1 MDNFNFYNPTRI
13 VFGKGTIAELKNLIL
28 EGKKILLT
36 YGGGSIK
43 RNGVYEQV
51 MAALAG
57 FEITEFGGIEAN
69 PQFSTLMKAV
79 KIVKEEGIDFL
90 LSVGG
95 GSVLDGTKFI
105 AAAAKLADD
114 VDAWDLLTGD
124 ITPEHTVPLASVLT
138 LPATGSE
145 SNGGAVISRKET
157 KEKLAFGTE
166 LNFPVFSILDPE
178 TTYSL
183 PIKQI
188 RNGLVDTYVHVME
201 QYCTYPNAAPLQDRQ
216 AEAILKSTIEIA
228 EKALQTPPDYD
239 ARAAYMWNATQA
251 LNTLIGKGVP
261 QDWATHGI
269 GHELTAFYGVAHAE
283 SLALVQPSL
292 LRHEKGVK
300 REKLLQYAKR
310 VWDLDTS
317 DEDAA
322 IEEAIQKTEQFYHS
336 IGMPT
341 QLKDY
346 DIDADEAVE
355 RIKERFIQR
364 GFARGEHNQID
375 AEATAEILRMAA

>member
-1 MDNFNFYNPTRI
+1 MDNFTFYNPTRI
-13 VFGKGTIAELKNLIL
+13 VFGKDTIPQLSELIPQ
-28 EGKKILLT
+28 GKKILMT

-43 RNGVYEQV
+43 RNGVYTQV
-51 MAALAG
+51 MKALTG
-57 FEITEFGGIEAN
+57 FHVVEFGGIEAN

-79 KIVKEEGIDFL
+79 KIVKQDGIDFL

-105 AAAAKLADD
+105 AVASLLPED
-114 VDAWDLLTGD
+114 VDTWGILTGD
-124 ITPEHTVPLASVLT
+124 VTIEKALPLASILT

-145 SNGGAVISRKET
+145 SNGNSVISRKET
-157 KEKLAFGTE
+157 DEKLSFASE
-166 LNFPVFSILDPE
+166 KVFPVFSILDPE

-183 PIKQI
+183 PQKQV
-188 RNGLVDTYVHVME
+188 RNGIVDTYVHVME
-201 QYCTYPNAAPLQDRQ
+201 QYCTFPNQTPLQDRQ
-216 AEAILKSTIEIA
+216 AEAILKSVIETA
-228 EKALQTPPDYD
+228 EATLQTPPDYQ
-239 ARAAYMWNATQA
+239 ARAAYMWNANQA
-251 LNTLIGKGVP
+251 LNTLIGQGVP

-292 LRHEKGVK
+292 LRHQKENK
-300 REKLLQYAKR
+300 RAKLLQYAER
-310 VWDLDTS
+310 IWGLDTS

-322 IEEAIQKTEQFYHS
+322 IENAIKKTEDFYHS
-336 IGMPT
+336 LGMPT

-346 DIDADEAVE
+346 NIDANEAAE

-364 GFARGEHNQID
+364 GFKRGEKKQID
-375 AEATAEILRMAA
+375 AEVSAEILRMAA

>member
-13 VFGKGTIAELKNLIL
+13 VFGKGTIAQLKDLVPH
-28 EGKKILLT
+28 GKKILMT

-43 RNGVYEQV
+43 RNGVYDQV
-51 MAALAG
+51 MDALKG
-57 FEITEFGGIEAN
+57 FEVLEFGGIEPN
-69 PQFSTLMKAV
+69 PLYETLMKAV
-79 KIVKEEGIDFL
+79 KLVKEEGIEFL

-105 AAAAKLADD
+105 AAAVCLTDE
-114 VDAWDLLTGD
+114 VDPWDILTGD
-124 ITPEHTVPLASVLT
+124 VEVKEAMPLASVLT

-145 SNGGAVISRKET
+145 SNGNSVISRKEND
-157 KEKLAFGTE
+157 EKLSFASE
-166 LNFPVFSILDPE
+166 EVFPIFSILDPE
-178 TTYSL
+178 TTFSL
-183 PIKQI
+183 PQKQV
-188 RNGLVDTYVHVME
+188 RNGIVDTYVHVME
-201 QYCTYPNAAPLQDRQ
+201 QYCTYPNQAPLQDRQ
-216 AEAILKSTIEIA
+216 AEAILKSVIETA
-228 EKALQTPPDYD
+228 QAALQTPPDYQ

-292 LRHEKGVK
+292 LRHEKEAK
-300 REKLLQYAKR
+300 REKLLQYAQR
-310 VWDLDTS
+310 VWGLDTS

-322 IEEAIQKTEQFYHS
+322 IEAAIQKTEEFYHS
-336 IGMPT
+336 VGMPT
-341 QLKDY
+341 QLRDY
-346 DIDADEAVE
+346 NIDAEEAVE
-355 RIKERFIQR
+355 RIKERFIHRGFQR
-364 GFARGEHNQID
+364 GERNQID

>member
-13 VFGKGTIAELKNLIL
+13 VFGKGTIAQLSGLVP
-28 EGKKILLT
+28 EGKNILMT

-43 RNGVYEQV
+43 RNGVYDQV
-51 MAALAG
+51 MSALDG
-57 FEITEFGGIEAN
+57 FNVTEFGGIEAN

-79 KIVKEEGIDFL
+79 KIVKEKGIDFL

-105 AAAAKLADD
+105 AVASLLPEYM
-114 VDAWDLLTGD
+114 DAWGILTGD
-124 ITPEHTVPLASVLT
+124 VSIKKALPLASVLT

-145 SNGGAVISRKET
+145 SNGNSVISREET
-157 KEKLAFGTE
+157 EEKLSFASE
-166 LNFPVFSILDPE
+166 EVFPVFSILDPE

-183 PIKQI
+183 PEKQV
-188 RNGLVDTYVHVME
+188 RNGIVDTYVHVME
-201 QYCTYPNAAPLQDRQ
+201 QYCTYPNDAPLQDRQ
-216 AEAILKSTIEIA
+216 AESVLKSVIETA
-228 EKALQTPPDYD
+228 KATLQTPPNYQ
-239 ARAAYMWNATQA
+239 ARAAYMWNANQA
-251 LNTLIGKGVP
+251 LNTLIGQGVP

-283 SLALVQPSL
+283 SLAIVQPSL
-292 LRHEKGVK
+292 LRHQKENK
-300 REKLLQYAKR
+300 RAKLLQYAER
-310 VWDLDTS
+310 VWGLDTS

-322 IEEAIQKTEQFYHS
+322 IENAIRKTEEFYHS
-336 IGMPT
+336 VGMPT

-346 DIDADEAVE
+346 NIDAEEASE
-355 RIKERFIQR
+355 RIKERFIKR
-364 GFARGEHNQID
+364 DFKRGENNQID

>member
-13 VFGKGTIAELKNLIL
+13 VFGKGTIAELKNLIP

-166 LNFPVFSILDPE
+166 LNFPIFSILDPE

-183 PIKQI
+183 PIKQV

-292 LRHEKGVK
+292 LRHEKDVK
-300 REKLLQYAKR
+300 REKLLQYAER

-322 IEEAIQKTEQFYHS
+322 IEAAIRKTEEFYHS

-346 DIDADEAVE
+346 EIDAEDAVD
-355 RIKERFIQR
+355 RIEPRFIER
-364 GFARGEHNQID
+364 NFSRGEHNQID
-375 AEATAEILRMAA
+375 AKATAEILRMAA